1 MIGWKKYMIEKLLFY
16 KIIAEEETEIY
27 KFGMECLTLKVVHC
41 ISYLCIAACF
51 KMLPE
56 LIVIA
61 CVLIP
66 LRRNAGGYHART
78 RMGCY
83 LFSCF
88 YVFIILLV
96 YKTVLNQFVWWGLLV
111 FSDIII
117 FYMSPIDNENKRLD
131 KKEFEYYRKK
141 SRYILILANLSC
153 ILLTAVNLYK
163 IGSLLI
169 CGFCAAAL
177 LLVIHMI
184 SKIFNMKI
192 INELVNLK

>member
-27 KFGMECLTLKVVHC
+27 KFGMECLALKVVHC

-66 LRRNAGGYHART
+66 LRRNVGGYHART

-169 CGFCAAAL
+169 CGICAAAL

-192 INELVNLK
+192 INELVNL